1 MLTSMASRDD
11 EAVTLLAEALESAG
25 APFARAETADTHADL
40 VLTLGTHRLPVQIK
54 RWAIFPE
61 HAVRANPAFRAAADQ
76 HGFRVVVADRIGQE
90 ARRALQEVGWG
101 WLDRRGT
108 LHLEGNGVFIH
119 ADVPPS
125 VDRPGPREPL
135 RTRAGLAVA
144 CSLLAQPTSDLG
156 VRALAHELGRSPS
169 TVSETLKALREDGLV
184 DGATNSP
191 STELFWAVADAWP
204 STRENLAAGPAPGTG
219 AVNAT
224 LSTGFDEIEQT
235 TGWALTGTLAAA
247 AYGAPIVTQADQAPD
262 FYVPTAAVLR
272 RARTLL
278 GTTTPAEAHAT
289 VRVAPVPAA
298 CSHRVDLSAET
309 WPLAA
314 PLFIAL
320 DLAQDAG
327 RGREIL
333 ADWTPP
339 EPWTRV
345 W

>member
-1 MLTSMASRDD
+1 MTSRDD
-11 EAVTLLAEALESAG
+11 EAVALLAEALTAAG
-25 APFARAETADTHADL
+25 APVVRAESADANADL
-40 VLTLGTHRLPVQIK
+40 VLTLGVHRVPVQVK

-61 HAVRANPAFRAAADQ
+61 HAVRTNPAFRAAADKD
-76 HGFRVVVADRIGQE
+76 GFSVVVADRIGQE
-90 ARRALQEVGWG
+90 ARRALQDAGWG

-108 LHLEGNGVFIH
+108 LHLEGSGVFIH

-125 VDRPGPREPL
+125 AGRKGPREPL
-135 RTRAGLAVA
+135 RTPAGLAVA
-144 CSLLAQPTSDLG
+144 CGLLAQPTTDLG

-184 DGATNSP
+184 DGAANRP

-204 STRENLAAGPAPGTG
+204 SARENLAGGPAPGAG
-219 AVNAT
+219 SVNT
-224 LSTGFDEIEQT
+224 SLSIGFDDVEHT
-235 TGWALTGTLAAA
+235 TGWALTGALAAA
-247 AYGAPIVTQADQAPD
+247 AHGAPIVTQADQAPD
-262 FYVPTAAVLR
+262 YYVPTAAVLR
-272 RARTLL
+272 RARTLF
-278 GTTTPAEAHAT
+278 GTATPAEARAT
-289 VRVAPVPAA
+289 ARVAPVPAA
-298 CSHRVDLSAET
+298 CSHRVDLRAET

-327 RGREIL
+327 RGRKIL

>member
-1 MLTSMASRDD
+1 MASRDD
-11 EAVTLLAEALESAG
+11 EAVTLLAEALKAAG
-25 APFARAETADTHADL
+25 APFERPEPPGVNADL
-40 VLTLGTHRLPVQIK
+40 VLTLGAHRVPVQIK

-61 HAVRANPAFRAAADQ
+61 HAVRTNPAFRAAADQ
-76 HGFRVVVADRIGQE
+76 DGFRVVVADRIGQE
-90 ARRALQEVGWG
+90 ARRALQDAGWG

-108 LHLEGNGVFIH
+108 LHLEGSGVFIH

-125 VDRPGPREPL
+125 VGRPGPREPL

-144 CSLLAQPTSDLG
+144 CGLLAQPIVDLG

-169 TVSETLKALREDGLV
+169 TVSEILKALRDEGLV
-184 DGATNSP
+184 VGTSNRP

-204 STRENLAAGPAPGTG
+204 SARENLAGGPAPGAGT
-219 AVNAT
+219 VNAS
-224 LSTGFDEIEQT
+224 LSIGFDDVQHT
-235 TGWALTGTLAAA
+235 TGWALTGALAAA

-262 FYVPTAAVLR
+262 YYVPTAAVLR

-278 GTTTPAEAHAT
+278 GTATPAGARAT

-298 CSHRVDLSAET
+298 CSHRVNLSAET

-314 PLFIAL
+314 PLFVAL

>member
-1 MLTSMASRDD
+1 MG
-11 EAVTLLAEALESAG
+11 LAG
-25 APFARAETADTHADL
+25 P
-40 VLTLGTHRLPVQIK
+40 P
-54 RWAIFPE
+54 W
-61 HAVRANPAFRAAADQ
+61 NPPS
-76 HGFRVVVADRIGQE
+76 G
-90 ARRALQEVGWG
+90 
-101 WLDRRGT
+101 
-108 LHLEGNGVFIH
+108 GNGIFIH

-125 VDRPGPREPL
+125 VNRPGPREPL
-135 RTRAGLAVA
+135 RTPAGLAVA
-144 CSLLAQPTSDLG
+144 CALLAQPTTDHG
-156 VRALAHELGRSPS
+156 VRTLAGELGRSPS
-169 TVSETLKALREDGLV
+169 TVSETLKALRDDGLV
-184 DGATNSP
+184 DGAANRP
-191 STELFWAVADAWP
+191 STELFWAVADEWP
-204 STRENLAAGPAPGTG
+204 STRENLAAGPAPGDGT
-219 AVNAT
+219 VNAS
-224 LSTGFDEIEQT
+224 LSIGFDDVEQT

-262 FYVPTAAVLR
+262 YYVPTAAVLR

-278 GTTTPAEAHAT
+278 GTTTPAEARAT

-309 WPLAA
+309 WPLAS
-314 PLFIAL
+314 PLFVAL

>member
-1 MLTSMASRDD
+1 MASRDD
-11 EAVTLLAEALESAG
+11 EAVTLLAEALKAAG
-25 APFARAETADTHADL
+25 APFERPESPGVNADL
-40 VLTLGTHRLPVQIK
+40 VLTLGAHRVPVQIK

-61 HAVRANPAFRAAADQ
+61 HAVRTNPAFRAAADQ
-76 HGFRVVVADRIGQE
+76 DGFRVVVADRIGQE
-90 ARRALQEVGWG
+90 ARRALQDAGWG

-108 LHLEGNGVFIH
+108 LHLEGSGVFIH

-125 VDRPGPREPL
+125 VGRPGPREPL
-135 RTRAGLAVA
+135 RTPAGLAVA
-144 CSLLAQPTSDLG
+144 CGLLAQPIVDLG

-169 TVSETLKALREDGLV
+169 TVSEILKALRDEGLV
-184 DGATNSP
+184 VGTSNRP

-204 STRENLAAGPAPGTG
+204 SARENLAGGPAPGAGT
-219 AVNAT
+219 VNAS
-224 LSTGFDEIEQT
+224 LSIGFDDVQHT
-235 TGWALTGTLAAA
+235 TGWALTGALAAA

-262 FYVPTAAVLR
+262 YYVPTAVVLR

-278 GTTTPAEAHAT
+278 GTATPAGARAT

-298 CSHRVDLSAET
+298 CSHRVNLSAET

-314 PLFIAL
+314 PLFVAL